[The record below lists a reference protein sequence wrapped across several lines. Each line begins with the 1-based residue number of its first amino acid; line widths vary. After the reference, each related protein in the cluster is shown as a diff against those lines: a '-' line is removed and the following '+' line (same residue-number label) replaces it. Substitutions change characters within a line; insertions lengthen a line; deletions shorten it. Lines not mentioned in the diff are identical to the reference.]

1 MMRYGMRSARMI
13 ACGIL
18 TFWAIGLAAG
28 AAFAAGPDAG
38 KKLDYARDVRPI
50 LSDNCFACHGPD
62 AKARKAE
69 LRLDRKNDAFRD
81 RDGYA
86 VIVPGDIDASAIVER
101 LKTDDKSLLMPPKK
115 FGKTLKKEQIE
126 TIERWIAQG
135 ASWKDH
141 WSFVA
146 PEKTPIPAVKNP
158 SWPKD
163 SIDSYI
169 LARLEAEGL
178 SPSPEADKTELIRR
192 VTLDLTGLPPTLGE
206 IDAFLADS
214 ASNAYEKVVDRL
226 LASPRHGERLAR
238 DWLDAARYGDT
249 HGLHLDNYRE
259 IWPYRDWVI
268 KAFNNNMPYDAFIVA
283 QLAGDLVPDSTLD
296 KKTATGFIRGHVTT
310 SEGGSIDEEV
320 YVRNIIDRVET
331 TGTVFMGLTIG
342 CARCHDHKYD
352 PISTKNFYQMFAYF
366 NNGEEGPL
374 DGNSAKPAPVIKV
387 PSAEQ
392 TAALAGFDREIAATR
407 GEIKSAAA
415 SFPYD
420 ETVDATAREIIERR
434 DYVWI
439 DDAVPRGAK
448 TDEGGANRPWTFVSN
463 PAYPVAS
470 GVRAVRGVSKELSQF
485 VFTQAAEPLKVGEGD
500 VFFAYV
506 FIDPLDPPRE
516 VMLQW
521 YTTGWLHRAYWGENA
536 IAWGKDGT
544 GERRRAG
551 ERPASGKWVRLEVAA
566 ADLGIKPGTTI
577 SGWAFTQQ
585 GGTVLWDRA
594 GIETWTPQAGQTYD
608 SLSSWVLSRRAVKGE
623 GLPAEIRA
631 IVDLSRDKRSP
642 EQHKQL
648 RDYFIE
654 HAYVKSRAALE
665 PLIAKLAKIEDERRR
680 LDESIPTTL
689 VFSERK
695 EIKPAYILE
704 RGEYDRKRDKVDR
717 ATPEF
722 LPPSPSDAP
731 KDRLGLARWLVSR
744 EHPLTAR
751 VEVNRLWRIVFGTG
765 LVKTAEDFG
774 SQGEPPSHPELL
786 DRLAVEFRELGW
798 DIKKIL
804 KRIVMTATYKQTS
817 KITRDRLAKDPA
829 DRLLSR
835 APRYRLDAETIR
847 DQALALGG
855 LLVEKIGGPSVKPP
869 QPPGLWSAVAYVG
882 SNTGRFVADTE
893 PAKIYR
899 RSMYTFWK
907 RTSPPPQM
915 TAFDAPSRETCT
927 VRRERTNT
935 PLQALLLMNE
945 KQFLEA
951 SRGLAERSFRE
962 GGKGAAER
970 IAWMFRVAT
979 ARNPEG
985 DELSELVR
993 EYNDHMGRFVKD
1005 FDSAR
1010 KLVSAAGGSRDSA
1023 IDAAELASTTL
1034 VSNLIL
1040 NLDEV
1045 VSKE

>member
-1 MMRYGMRSARMI
+1 M
-13 ACGIL
+13 
-18 TFWAIGLAAG
+18 
-28 AAFAAGPDAG
+28 
-38 KKLDYARDVRPI
+38 
-50 LSDNCFACHGPD
+50 
-62 AKARKAE
+62 
-69 LRLDRKNDAFRD
+69 
-81 RDGYA
+81 
-86 VIVPGDIDASAIVER
+86 
-101 LKTDDKSLLMPPKK
+101 
-115 FGKTLKKEQIE
+115 
-126 TIERWIAQG
+126 
-135 ASWKDH
+135 
-141 WSFVA
+141 
-146 PEKTPIPAVKNP
+146 
-158 SWPKD
+158 
-163 SIDSYI
+163 
-169 LARLEAEGL
+169 
-178 SPSPEADKTELIRR
+178 
-192 VTLDLTGLPPTLGE
+192 
-206 IDAFLADS
+206 
-214 ASNAYEKVVDRL
+214 
-226 LASPRHGERLAR
+226 
-238 DWLDAARYGDT
+238 
-249 HGLHLDNYRE
+249 
-259 IWPYRDWVI
+259 
-268 KAFNNNMPYDAFIVA
+268 
-283 QLAGDLVPDSTLD
+283 
-296 KKTATGFIRGHVTT
+296 
-310 SEGGSIDEEV
+310 
-320 YVRNIIDRVET
+320 
-331 TGTVFMGLTIG
+331 
-342 CARCHDHKYD
+342 
-352 PISTKNFYQMFAYF
+352 
-366 NNGEEGPL
+366 
-374 DGNSAKPAPVIKV
+374 
-387 PSAEQ
+387 
-392 TAALAGFDREIAATR
+392 
-407 GEIKSAAA
+407 
-415 SFPYD
+415 
-420 ETVDATAREIIERR
+420 
-434 DYVWI
+434 
-439 DDAVPRGAK
+439 
-448 TDEGGANRPWTFVSN
+448 
-463 PAYPVAS
+463 
-470 GVRAVRGVSKELSQF
+470 
-485 VFTQAAEPLKVGEGD
+485 
-500 VFFAYV
+500 
-506 FIDPLDPPRE
+506 
-516 VMLQW
+516 
-521 YTTGWLHRAYWGENA
+521 
-536 IAWGKDGT
+536 
-544 GERRRAG
+544 
-551 ERPASGKWVRLEVAA
+551 
-566 ADLGIKPGTTI
+566 
-577 SGWAFTQQ
+577 
-585 GGTVLWDRA
+585 
-594 GIETWTPQAGQTYD
+594 
-608 SLSSWVLSRRAVKGE
+608 
-623 GLPAEIRA
+623 
-631 IVDLSRDKRSP
+631 
-642 EQHKQL
+642 
-648 RDYFIE
+648 
-654 HAYVKSRAALE
+654 
-665 PLIAKLAKIEDERRR
+665 IAKLAKIEDERRR